1 MSASHD
7 AIGDFLTILRNALRA
22 QKESCATSW
31 SRQRAEIARI
41 LKDEGY
47 VSNTQEAK
55 SPEGHRQLV
64 VTLKYVDGAP
74 AITGLQRLSSPG
86 RRLYYGYQEI
96 PRVLGGL
103 GVAIL
108 TTSRGLMKD
117 AEARRQKIGGE
128 LLCKVW

>member
-1 MSASHD
+1 MSSHD
-7 AIGDFLTILRNALRA
+7 PLGDFLTSLRNALHA
-22 QKESCATSW
+22 QKDTHTAQW
-31 SRQRAEIARI
+31 SRLRAGVARI

-47 VSNTQEAK
+47 IANFAEETDPA
-55 SPEGHRQLV
+55 GHRQLV

-74 AITGLQRLSSPG
+74 AITGIQRHSKPG

-108 TTSRGLMKD
+108 TTSKGLLKD

-128 LLCKVW
+128 LLCKIW